1 MALRIKGPSAELNFP
16 DRAFAS
22 AAFGAAPP
30 GPNNG
35 FGGASSGNGGAPA
48 TAAAAHSRDGDDAAP
63 QPPALAGRASLVAAE
78 ALGTMMHG
86 HHAGGD
92 GSEAPAA
99 LMGGGVQ
106 QHPHPAPPKRRRSGR
121 GDTHVHTG
129 AIAAAPAAAVAYTHP
144 ARGAAASAAFDA
156 QMSYVSDAEAFVVA
170 PLQCVAFIE
179 AMQLARGSPQAR
191 AAWAAE
197 CRRRMAARAGSAAT
211 AAAARAAA
219 LFFESG
225 GDSEVP
231 AHLHCDAATS
241 EAALRCY
248 IDALRRAFPAM
259 LLEPFVLSAAALAEP
274 GDDDDDETASPAL
287 RAAQRRA
294 AAALRAL
301 RLCARRPVVFVP
313 EGAGAVHAT
322 SALDAALRLPN
333 EQMPA
338 ALEAAMPM
346 QLRAAVPGGA
356 VALLAPSPP
365 PPWLALEAQSHG
377 GGMCVDGFAP
387 PGAPLPLLRRCHVA
401 ASSTLLV
408 APLAT
413 AAASARLDAIHS
425 ALWGDDVSDSNGCTG
440 ASSRLLPLEQYLE
453 ESLPL
458 VTWQRDRAGADI
470 AELPP
475 LCRTAQLRWR
485 VSDDNAPLSA
495 TGAAARADCCARAEL
510 LPAYLL
516 AKLACIAGDVATS
529 GHTTMDAAPERA
541 AWAAVAGAP
550 QPPPPAML
558 AVRAA
563 EALSRALSAAPHA
576 DDAAHRM
583 RPAAARAALLA
594 LRPALVDL
602 VQLAPPAA
610 ESTAAMAVPGAVI
623 GHAASMRADPASS
636 AAVAARAAAPLS
648 REAAASALAAADVAL
663 ASAPV
668 AGPSCAS
675 ALEADVAAEAEAAAA
690 GALCWLERYLCA
702 PAGSMMRAA
711 LVTAAQEAPLSVR
724 CSVS

>member
-1 MALRIKGPSAELNFP
+1 
-16 DRAFAS
+16 
-22 AAFGAAPP
+22 
-30 GPNNG
+30 
-35 FGGASSGNGGAPA
+35 
-48 TAAAAHSRDGDDAAP
+48 
-63 QPPALAGRASLVAAE
+63 
-78 ALGTMMHG
+78 
-86 HHAGGD
+86 
-92 GSEAPAA
+92 
-99 LMGGGVQ
+99 
-106 QHPHPAPPKRRRSGR
+106 
-121 GDTHVHTG
+121 
-129 AIAAAPAAAVAYTHP
+129 
-144 ARGAAASAAFDA
+144 
-156 QMSYVSDAEAFVVA
+156 MSYVSDAEAFVDA
-170 PLQCVAFIE
+170 PLQCVAFID

-197 CRRRMAARAGSAAT
+197 CRRRMAARAGSAAA

-219 LFFESG
+219 LFFDSG

-231 AHLHCDAATS
+231 AHLRCDAATS

-333 EQMPA
+333 EQMMPA
-338 ALEAAMPM
+338 ALEAAMPQ
-346 QLRAAVPGGA
+346 QLRAAAPGGA
-356 VALLAPSPP
+356 VALLAPSPQ
-365 PPWLALEAQSHG
+365 PPWLALEAQSQAYG
-377 GGMCVDGFAP
+377 GGVCVDGFAP
-387 PGAPLPLLRRCHVA
+387 PGAPLPLLRRCHVS
-401 ASSTLLV
+401 ASGTLLV

-563 EALSRALSAAPHA
+563 EALSRALAAAPGA

-602 VQLAPPAA
+602 VQLAPSAA
-610 ESTAAMAVPGAVI
+610 EATATMAAVPGAVI
-623 GHAASMRADPASS
+623 GHAALMRADPASS

-724 CSVS
+724 RSVS